1 MGILA
6 LHSKKVRKDLV
17 GIAYYGMYALQ
28 HRGQEGAGYTIC
40 DSITNG
46 EVRIKT
52 VKNVGLVSDVFKI
65 EDFQK
70 YEGNILIAHTRYGS
84 KNTISIR
91 NCQPI
96 GGESAMG
103 YISLV
108 HNGDLLNKEELKQ
121 ELLNNGS
128 LFQTG
133 IDTEIILKFL
143 SIYGKFG
150 YKEAVLKTI
159 EKLKGCFALGIII
172 NDKLIAV
179 RDPEGLRPLCLGR
192 IVEDDMY
199 VLASESC
206 ALDAIGAEFVRD
218 IEAGEMVVIDDNG
231 VESIKY
237 KPSTKKASSFE
248 YIYFAR
254 PDSSIDGQD
263 VYQARL
269 NMGREM
275 WKATNRKI
283 FV

>member
-52 VKNVGLVSDVFKI
+52 VKNVGLVSDVFKV

-70 YEGNILIAHTRYGS
+70 YIGNILIAHTRYGS
-84 KNTISIR
+84 KNTVSAR

-108 HNGDLLNKEELKQ
+108 HNGDISNQVELKQ
-121 ELLNNGS
+121 ELLKNGS
-128 LFQTG
+128 LFQTA
-133 IDTEIILKFL
+133 IDTEIILKLL
-143 SIYGKFG
+143 SINGKYG
-150 YKEAVLKTI
+150 YKEAVLKTVK
-159 EKLKGCFALGIII
+159 KLKGCFALAIII
-172 NDKLIAV
+172 NDKLIGV
-179 RDPEGLRPLCLGR
+179 RDPEGLRPLCLGK
-192 IVEDDMY
+192 IVKDDMY

-206 ALDAIGAEFVRD
+206 ALDAIGAEFIRD

-237 KPSTKKASSFE
+237 KPSTKKASSF
-248 YIYFAR
+248 
-254 PDSSIDGQD
+254 
-263 VYQARL
+263 
-269 NMGREM
+269 
-275 WKATNRKI
+275 
-283 FV
+283 